1 MFSFLFTSTRIT
13 VSSMGGGLHIVWFRI
28 GDLRVLDHEPL
39 VSACKARPH
48 TILPLVIL
56 RPRGID
62 GDTVSTSS
70 MAYRQECIR
79 RALVGLSD
87 RIREAGSKLCL
98 IQDGWEKGL
107 QSMVNIYSDSV
118 IELHYYK
125 SPHPCIDPISHEEEI
140 DVLNV
145 LSNVKRN
152 VYWGRT
158 LFHPEDMAQVH
169 CGQEITCGDGGS
181 LEQIFPGSLQV
192 MSKCETMTQ
201 FRQAVQGVVPVRQ
214 PYDEPDLNGFSRD
227 LDSIMSTMEPYSV
240 DPRSLYYV
248 HYTNVSVRDVALR
261 AAVPIEEAAV
271 HMHISERL
279 SDSGYMSAYRESRMS
294 SSIELGGFMTSTALS
309 LGTISPRLVYFA
321 VEKQLGPSFQWASS
335 IGASSPGEE
344 WLLMHLVIRDYF
356 LYLSEMEAEHIRGY
370 GDDVEWSNSLEKMD
384 AWLSGTTGFPFVDAS
399 MRELRATGFMSN
411 RGRQNVASFLT
422 KSLGIDWRFGEK
434 YFQQVLIDYE
444 PGVNVESWAYV
455 AGVGPGRRNST
466 FLTVTQGEKYDPEA
480 TLITRWI
487 PELSKLETSGKH
499 RPWASD
505 EAKSQTNGYPPPI
518 LDPTSQISKRQ

>member
-1 MFSFLFTSTRIT
+1 M
-13 VSSMGGGLHIVWFRI
+13 GLHIVWFRI

-56 RPRGID
+56 RPRGMDED
-62 GDTVSTSS
+62 GVISS

-79 RALVGLSD
+79 RALVGLGD
-87 RIREAGSKLCL
+87 RIREAGSTLCV

-107 QSMVNIYSDSV
+107 ESMVNMYSGSE

-125 SPHPCIDPISHEEEI
+125 SPHPCIDGISHEEEM

-145 LSNVKRN
+145 LSSVKKN

-158 LFHPEDMAQVH
+158 LFHPEDMAQVC
-169 CGQEITCGDGGS
+169 CGEEISCGDGGW
-181 LEQIFPGSLQV
+181 LEQMYPGSLQII
-192 MSKCETMTQ
+192 SKCDTMTQ
-201 FRQAVQGVVPVRQ
+201 FRQAVQGVVPVRR
-214 PYDEPDLNGFSRD
+214 PYDEPDLNRFCRD
-227 LDSIMSTMEPYSV
+227 IDSIMSVMEPHCV
-240 DPRSLYYV
+240 DPRSLEFV
-248 HYTNVSVRDVALR
+248 HYKDVPVRNVVVRTG
-261 AAVPIEEAAV
+261 VPIEEAAV
-271 HMHISERL
+271 HVHSSDML

-294 SSIELGGFMTSTALS
+294 SSTDLGGFMTSTALS
-309 LGTISPRLVYFA
+309 LGTISPRSVYSA
-321 VEKQLGPSFQWASS
+321 VARQLGQLWEWSSS

-356 LYLSEMEAEHIRGY
+356 LYLSEMEAKHIRGY
-370 GDDVEWSNSLEKMD
+370 GDDVQWSISPEKMD

-422 KSLGIDWRFGEK
+422 KSLGIDWRLGEK

-487 PELSKLETSGKH
+487 PEISNLDTAAKH
-499 RPWASD
+499 RPWSSD
-505 EAKSQTNGYPPPI
+505 ESSSLHTNGYPSPI
-518 LDPTSQISKRQ
+518 LDPASQISKRG